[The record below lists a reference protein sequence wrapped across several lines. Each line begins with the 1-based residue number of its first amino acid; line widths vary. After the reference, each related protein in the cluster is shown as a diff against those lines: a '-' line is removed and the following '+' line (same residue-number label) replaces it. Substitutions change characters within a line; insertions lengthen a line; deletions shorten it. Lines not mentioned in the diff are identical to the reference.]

1 MLPNVLQ
8 KTHLS
13 RTDNTTLLL
22 AFFTL
27 QMQSSAKEVI
37 LGVFIYLVRNI
48 HAENF
53 F

>member
-1 MLPNVLQ
+1 
-8 KTHLS
+8 
-13 RTDNTTLLL
+13 
-22 AFFTL
+22 
-27 QMQSSAKEVI
+27 MQSSAKEAI